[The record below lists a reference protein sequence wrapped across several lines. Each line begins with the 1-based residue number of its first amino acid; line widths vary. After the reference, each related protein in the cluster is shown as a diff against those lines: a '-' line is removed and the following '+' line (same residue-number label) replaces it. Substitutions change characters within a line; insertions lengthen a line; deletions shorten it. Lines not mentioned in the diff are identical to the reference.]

1 MNKNT
6 QPDKIATVCLL
17 VKDRRVELAVKVA
30 KIGAGCRNGYG
41 GIQEKGES
49 ILRCAVR
56 ELFEERGLFVREK
69 YLTQVAIVN
78 CYTHKED
85 GSISLVRVHMFAVP
99 YKKTTW
105 LLAQPLSWL
114 RRVLLRKPKEMIDP
128 QWYFF
133 NDIPEAEL
141 MPVDPFWMKR
151 VLKGEKLLVTAHYGP
166 NQKTLLSDPVI
177 TPVASF
183 ES

>member
-56 ELFEERGLFVREK
+56 ELFEERGLTVKQEYLEK
-69 YLTQVAIVN
+69 VAVLD
-78 CYTHKED
+78 CYNHNED
-85 GSISLVRVHMFAVP
+85 GTIKLVQVDIFLVP
-99 YKKTTW
+99 YEKTSS
-105 LLAQPLSWL
+105 AFMIFSFL
-114 RRVLLRKPKEMIDP
+114 RRVLLFKGREMVKPKWYPFNALPIDS
-128 QWYFF
+128 
-133 NDIPEAEL
+133 L
-141 MPVDPFWMKR
+141 MRGDRKWMKR
-151 VLKGEKLLVTAHYGP
+151 VLFGEKLKVTIQYGP
-166 NQKTLLSDPVI
+166 NQESLLSDPVI
-177 TPVASF
+177 IPVASF

>member
-17 VKDRRVELAVKVA
+17 AKDRRVELAVKVA

-69 YLTQVAIVN
+69 YLTHVAIVD
-78 CYTHKED
+78 CYNHKED
-85 GSISLVRVHMFAVP
+85 GTISLVRVHMFLVP
-99 YKKTTW
+99 YEKTSRI
-105 LLAQPLSWL
+105 AQPLSWL
-114 RRVLLRKPKEMIDP
+114 RRVLLRKPKEMIDRRD
-128 QWYFF
+128 YFI
-133 NDIPEAEL
+133 DEIPEESL
-141 MPVDPFWMKR
+141 MPADPFWMKR

-166 NQKTLLSDPVI
+166 NQKTLLSDPIV
-177 TPVASF
+177 TSVASF